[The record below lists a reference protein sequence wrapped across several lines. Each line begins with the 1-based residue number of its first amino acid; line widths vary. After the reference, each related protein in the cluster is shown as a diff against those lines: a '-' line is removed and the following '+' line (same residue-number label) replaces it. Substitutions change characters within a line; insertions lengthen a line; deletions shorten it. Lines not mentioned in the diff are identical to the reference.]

1 MTLRPGDR
9 LLLYTDGVPE
19 AQNPRGDFLDAEGL
33 RRWLAASD
41 GPDAAHVADTA
52 LAHLRRWRGAAA
64 FDDDVTLVVGQL
76 QPDEPQPTRR
86 NLTLP
91 DAT

>member
-19 AQNPRGDFLDAEGL
+19 AQNPRGDFLDADGL

-64 FDDDVTLVVGQL
+64 FDDDVTLVVGQFNPTNRN
-76 QPDEPQPTRR
+76 QPDGT
-86 NLTLP
+86 
-91 DAT
+91 